1 MCTIKCTCE
10 SVASNRAEM
19 KESVKKRKAK
29 KNIDE

>member
-19 KESVKKRKAK
+19 KESVKKK
-29 KNIDE
+29 KSKEKHR